1 MRIIAGI
8 YKGYQFKTYS
18 GSNTRPTTDL
28 AKESLFNALLN
39 LYPIEDCKVLDLFA
53 GTGNI
58 GLEFLSRGAQSLVSI
73 DANFANIEFMKKIKK
88 ELNITEWQITKWD
101 ALKYVKQIP
110 TPPEIIFADPPYDFV
125 QLHQLV
131 DNITKAQW
139 FEAHDSLFILEH
151 SDKLI
156 FDSPTLFLKKQYGST
171 CFSFFN
177 CKAAR
182 EKKDF

>member
-18 GSNTRPTTDL
+18 GNNTRPTTDL
-28 AKESLFNALLN
+28 AKESLFNSLN
-39 LYPIEDCKVLDLFA
+39 QLYPIEGSKVLDLFA

-58 GLEFLSRGAQSLVSI
+58 GLEFLSRGAESLISI
-73 DANFANIEFMKKIKK
+73 DANHANIEFMKKIKN
-88 ELNITEWQITKWD
+88 ELEIKAWQITKWD
-101 ALKYVKQIP
+101 ALKFSKQLSVVP
-110 TPPEIIFADPPYDFV
+110 DIIFADPPYDFV

-131 DNITKAQW
+131 DIITKAEW
-139 FEAHDSLFILEH
+139 FVNNNRLFILEH

-177 CKAAR
+177 WTTAK
-182 EKKDF
+182 EKTNS

>member
-18 GSNTRPTTDL
+18 GNNTRPTTDL
-28 AKESLFNALLN
+28 AKESLFNALMH
-39 LYPIEDCKVLDLFA
+39 LYPIEGTKVLDLFA

-58 GLEFLSRGAQSLVSI
+58 GLEFLSRGAESLVSI
-73 DANFANIEFMKKIKK
+73 DANFANVEFMKKIKK
-88 ELNITEWQITKWD
+88 ELDIEHWQITKWD
-101 ALKYVKQIP
+101 ALKYCKQLTELP
-110 TPPEIIFADPPYDFV
+110 DIIFADPPYDFV

-131 DNITKAQW
+131 DIITKAEW
-139 FEAHDSLFILEH
+139 FENKNSLFILEH

-156 FDSPTLFLKKQYGST
+156 FDSPFLFLKKQYGST

-177 CKAAR
+177 CKAAK
-182 EKKDF
+182 EKTIS

>member
-8 YKGYQFKTYS
+8 YKGYQFKTYN

-39 LYPIEDCKVLDLFA
+39 IYPIEACKVLDLFA

-58 GLEFLSRGAQSLVSI
+58 GLEFLSRGAESLVSI
-73 DANFANIEFMKKIKK
+73 DANFANIEFMKKIKT
-88 ELNITEWQITKWD
+88 ELNIKTWQITKWD
-101 ALKYVKQIP
+101 ALKYIKQIP
-110 TPPEIIFADPPYDFV
+110 SPPDIIFADPPYDFV

-131 DNITKAQW
+131 DNITKANW
-139 FEAHDSLFILEH
+139 FADNNALFILEH

-156 FDSPTLFLKKQYGST
+156 FDSPYLFLKKQYGNT

-177 CKAAR
+177 QKAAK
-182 EKKDF
+182 EKANS